1 MAVSINYTTFVINIP
16 QSFLTPLG
24 GTKYELDVNALRLAL
39 KDLEDDPDGMAFTDT
54 HVHNPPVVLAGV
66 TYARQVVILN
76 PYTVTFEDGQY
87 TVIATGANHNLADV
101 KNENQVS
108 LVTQN
113 SAGLVTVV
121 SGSGVTEQDKQDIAA
136 LILQDPKFLSVGK
149 FLGLK

>member
-1 MAVSINYTTFVINIP
+1 MISVNWATGVIYVP
-16 QSFLTPLG
+16 QADLTPLG
-24 GTKYELDVNALRLAL
+24 GTRYQLDVNAFRLTL
-39 KDLEDDPDGMAFTDT
+39 KDLEDDVEGMPWPNT
-54 HVHNPPVVLAGV
+54 HVHNTEQTLAGV
-66 TYARQVVILN
+66 TYARQVVVLN

-87 TVIATGANHNLADV
+87 TVFAVGANHNLADV

-121 SGSGVTEQDKQDIAA
+121 SGSGVTQQDKEDIAA
-136 LILQDPKFLSVGK
+136 LILSDPSFLNVGK